1 MKSRS
6 GELELG
12 SEETKFIY
20 LLCPFLSVMLCLGN
34 SLQRQA
40 RSPRKN
46 SDTRLFFSQTH
57 LHTLETCPFQAL
69 NPHEM
74 KLVPS
79 PGPIPSCLDTQC
91 CVMCH
96 RHFGQGSLRLT
107 IYFLFFFSSFLF
119 FSPSLP
125 PSFIPLLKT
134 NKTKQKMYSLSVLTT
149 GQLKLRC
156 VSRAVLPLRSLGGSP
171 PLPFPVSGDSWILGA
186 PGLEQRRSSFRL
198 HHRTFFLCVLCL
210 HIQISLFF
218 YVQFWQIYVTKYII
232 LIIFKCIVEQ

>member
-107 IYFLFFFSSFLF
+107 IYFLFFFSSFF
-119 FSPSLP
+119 SLP
-125 PSFIPLLKT
+125 PSLLPSFLCLKQ
-134 NKTKQKMYSLSVLTT
+134 TKQNK
-149 GQLKLRC
+149 
-156 VSRAVLPLRSLGGSP
+156 
-171 PLPFPVSGDSWILGA
+171 
-186 PGLEQRRSSFRL
+186 
-198 HHRTFFLCVLCL
+198 
-210 HIQISLFF
+210 
-218 YVQFWQIYVTKYII
+218 
-232 LIIFKCIVEQ
+232 KCILSQS